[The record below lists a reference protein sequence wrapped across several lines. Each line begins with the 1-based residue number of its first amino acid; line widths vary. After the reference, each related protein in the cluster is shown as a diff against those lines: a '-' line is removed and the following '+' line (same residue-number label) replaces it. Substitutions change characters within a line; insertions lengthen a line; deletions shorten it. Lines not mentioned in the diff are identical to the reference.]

1 MNLTSD
7 SSIRFKSTPYFA
19 GVRVRTGFVYA
30 LIILMS
36 MAAFETFNYATTV
49 YALKDLLGTLAFAG
63 IPWAT
68 FLALAFCGIDFA
80 GIASLITQPRQH
92 DNKDAWYLFGAW
104 LIAGTAN
111 AALTWWGVTMAITS
125 HSPGSS
131 VVISTSTL
139 IKVVPIFVAVM
150 VWVIRV
156 LIISSL
162 STALERMTSGR
173 RMPQH
178 MVNPQARAAYTANRA
193 PVQPAAMRS
202 NAPTHSPVVSRTPL
216 PSQPQ
221 RQRMEPTYHPL
232 SASSQKRGQ
241 WRTNPAANVS
251 EEKPKGSP

>member
-1 MNLTSD
+1 MNLTSARP
-7 SSIRFKSTPYFA
+7 SVQNPLHIFA

-232 SASSQKRGQ
+232 SASSQ
-241 WRTNPAANVS
+241 NVDNG
-251 EEKPKGSP
+251 EQTQRRM